1 MRVAFS
7 VESLSRPILPI
18 CQTLFRIS
26 PISPMYFFSQDAR
39 IIPCFRPLSRLFF
52 AHHFFPP
59 AQAPAATQRAAEPTA
74 ASAGAHSHNAIG
86 FELDEAEDGRRLAW
100 CRDFDLAEGAGTIVD
115 LQAQVSRASCAR
127 VSRKS
132 HTRLTPV
139 SRKSHTSLTRGVHTS
154 HTRTSSRTRQRRE

>member
-26 PISPMYFFSQDAR
+26 PISPMCSFSRDAR

-59 AQAPAATQRAAEPTA
+59 LRLRQQLRELRSRRRRARARTVTTRSASSWTRRRMGAVSRGAATLIWRRAP
-74 ASAGAHSHNAIG
+74 
-86 FELDEAEDGRRLAW
+86 GRLSTFRHK
-100 CRDFDLAEGAGTIVD
+100 
-115 LQAQVSRASCAR
+115 SRASCAR

-139 SRKSHTSLTRGVHTS
+139 SRKSHTSLTCGVHTS
-154 HTRTSSRTRQRRE
+154 HTRTLSRTRQRRK